1 MCCVCKVKKIFLID
15 LNLKVLFGKQTQI
28 VWFLNKEK
36 DLPPVVDFDI
46 LEVRSIR
53 QGPCAVFTAPYSLN
67 TVYQLNWTSLT
78 SCEVMYRCCLIPYA
92 VCSALRTEH
101 VRSLRIGISLM

>member
-46 LEVRSIR
+46 LGIV
-53 QGPCAVFTAPYSLN
+53 
-67 TVYQLNWTSLT
+67 NWT
-78 SCEVMYRCCLIPYA
+78 EF
-92 VCSALRTEH
+92 
-101 VRSLRIGISLM
+101 